1 MWFHSLAGRWRPA
14 SQRRRPPGPRT
25 RCACR
30 PRTRT
35 SPSPE
40 ALEDRSVPSGTP
52 LPIPGVLF
60 PAAPGGN
67 PFGGPAVHFGLP
79 GPADNTV
86 PTLPRVIG
94 GEPSTITDFNGFIG
108 VAHVEARPE
117 RCRDRSDHARRSPKR
132 LAPSRRGSTDRRLRY
147 GLGAGRAG

>member
-1 MWFHSLAGRWRPA
+1 MWFPAWAGPRRPA
-14 SQRRRPPGPRT
+14 SPRRRPPGPRT

-30 PRTRT
+30 PRARTR
-35 SPSPE
+35 PSAE
-40 ALEDRSVPSGTP
+40 ALEDRSLPSGTP

-94 GEPSTITDFNGFIG
+94 GEPSTITDFNGFVG
-108 VAHVEARPE
+108 VAHVEGTGTDNHGNTLFWDVDLRFM
-117 RCRDRSDHARRSPKR
+117 DGVF
-132 LAPSRRGSTDRRLRY
+132 RGDD
-147 GLGAGRAG
+147 GRVHQGTFAEV